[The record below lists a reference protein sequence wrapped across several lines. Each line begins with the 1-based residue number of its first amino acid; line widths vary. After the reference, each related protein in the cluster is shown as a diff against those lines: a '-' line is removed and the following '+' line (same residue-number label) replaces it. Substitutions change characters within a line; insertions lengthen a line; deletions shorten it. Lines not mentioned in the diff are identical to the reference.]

1 MARAQTRP
9 GGGIRPRNRCPYSI
23 PRGNALRAGLRLTA
37 IGPRIRETHRN
48 HESLNSDLSIRK
60 LKGRLSD
67 LASKPVFRRGK
78 FVWIQFWLASILE
91 PSQFLSFCVIAAATK
106 KRCLPSQRSPR
117 IARVSIP
124 LSALG
129 FETHAAASRLSEKI
143 RPA

>member
-1 MARAQTRP
+1 LQKAEKKLVRPSLLDRQFFGMANSS
-9 GGGIRPRNRCPYSI
+9 GIQS
-23 PRGNALRAGLRLTA
+23 
-37 IGPRIRETHRN
+37 E
-48 HESLNSDLSIRK
+48 
-60 LKGRLSD
+60 
-67 LASKPVFRRGK
+67 LASSLG
-78 FVWIQFWLASILE
+78 
-91 PSQFLSFCVIAAATK
+91 PSQFLSFCIIAAATK